1 MWYWLR
7 YKEDNET
14 EQNPETDP
22 CLREFGIGDICCFYL
37 GEKGSMICKI
47 VLEQLTI
54 HMEKNSQIPTSH
66 HIKYMGNGF

>member
-1 MWYWLR
+1 
-7 YKEDNET
+7 
-14 EQNPETDP
+14 
-22 CLREFGIGDICCFYL
+22 
-37 GEKGSMICKI
+37 MICKI